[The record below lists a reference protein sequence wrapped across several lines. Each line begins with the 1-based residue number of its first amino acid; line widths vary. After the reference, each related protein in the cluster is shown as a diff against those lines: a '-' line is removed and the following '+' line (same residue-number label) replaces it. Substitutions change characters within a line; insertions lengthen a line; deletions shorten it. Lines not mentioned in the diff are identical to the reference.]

1 MYVAKI
7 EYNNCDCVNEV
18 TYQLIRAESYADA
31 ARLISEYFEDDL
43 ISIKELTWIADAVLE
58 INESIFKSLINEGEA
73 IV

>member
-18 TYQLIRAESYADA
+18 TYQLIRADSYADA
-31 ARLISEYFEDDL
+31 ARLISDYFEDDL
-43 ISIKELTWIADAVLE
+43 ISIKELTWIADEVLE
-58 INESIFKSLINEGEA
+58 INESIFESLINEGEA

>member
-1 MYVAKI
+1 MYVGKI
-7 EYNNCDCVNEV
+7 EYNDGDGINET
-18 TYQLIRAESYADA
+18 TYQLIGAEAYVDA
-31 ARLISEYFEDDL
+31 VRLISDYFEDDL

>member
-18 TYQLIRAESYADA
+18 TYQLIRAEPYADA
-31 ARLISEYFEDDL
+31 ARLISDYFEDDL

-58 INESIFKSLINEGEA
+58 INESIFESLINEGEA

>member
-31 ARLISEYFEDDL
+31 ARLISDYFEDDL

-58 INESIFKSLINEGEA
+58 INESIFESLINEGEA

>member
-1 MYVAKI
+1 MYIAKI

-18 TYQLIRAESYADA
+18 TYQLISAESYVDA
-31 ARLISEYFEDDL
+31 ARLISDYFEDDL

-58 INESIFKSLINEGEA
+58 INESIFESLVHEGEA

>member
-31 ARLISEYFEDDL
+31 ARLISDYFEDDL

-58 INESIFKSLINEGEA
+58 INKSIFESLINEGEA

>member
-18 TYQLIRAESYADA
+18 TYQLIRAEPYADA
-31 ARLISEYFEDDL
+31 ARLISDYFEDDL
-43 ISIKELTWIADAVLE
+43 ISIKELTWIAYAVLE
-58 INESIFKSLINEGEA
+58 INESIFESLINEGEA

>member
-7 EYNNCDCVNEV
+7 EYINCDCINET
-18 TYQLIRAESYADA
+18 TYQLIKAESYADA
-31 ARLISEYFEDDL
+31 ARLISDYFEEDL

>member
-1 MYVAKI
+1 MYIAKI

-31 ARLISEYFEDDL
+31 ARLISDYFEEDL

-58 INESIFKSLINEGEA
+58 INESIFKSLISDGEA

>member
-7 EYNNCDCVNEV
+7 EYNNCDCVNET

-31 ARLISEYFEDDL
+31 ARLISEYFDEDL

-58 INESIFKSLINEGEA
+58 INESIFKSLISDGEA

>member
-31 ARLISEYFEDDL
+31 ARLISDYFEDDL
-43 ISIKELTWIADAVLE
+43 IPIKELTWIADAVLE
-58 INESIFKSLINEGEA
+58 INESIFESLINEGEA

>member
-1 MYVAKI
+1 MYVVKI

-31 ARLISEYFEDDL
+31 ARLISDYFEDDL
-43 ISIKELTWIADAVLE
+43 ISIKELTRIADAVLE